1 MREDSKNDF
10 FDFDMDTNIM
20 DKLEIDKND
29 ISISKPEQKLLN
41 KKRKSNSINLDSTWS
56 YNNILSEEEKMLKIK
71 ENKKIRELGLTKN
84 KTGKDEEN
92 ENINNINDNDNDNKN
107 KKNQISLK
115 EEEEEDNEEDENP
128 YFKDKFEN
136 ALFAKGISFS
146 NFNLSK
152 LIIKALSEL
161 EYYTPT
167 KVQEKVI
174 PIALNGHDIFVNSET
189 GSGKT
194 ACFLL
199 PIVQRIIISRSSKE
213 KKNKKNKNDMN
224 DSQTIQNQAL
234 IIVPTRELAL
244 QCNEMLTKFLKYI
257 DLNYV
262 FLCGG
267 LSVENQI
274 NQMKN
279 KIPDIIITTP
289 GRLLDLIYNNKNI
302 SLEHVNILVLDEAD
316 KLLELGFKDA
326 IFEILELIKKNRNRQ
341 TLLFSA
347 TLNPKLLDLGEH
359 ALTNPIKIKIAQSA
373 ILTNLSQSIVRL
385 KFTNLEQNNYEK
397 RMAYLISIIKE
408 KKLNRTIIF
417 FNTKQ
422 DVHKCVLYFKKFG
435 LDSCTELHG
444 NKSQTERIKSLDD
457 FQKGNVKFL
466 LATDIAGR
474 GIDIEKVKCVINFQ
488 MPLIGERYIHRVGRT
503 ARKGYVGEAITI
515 CDDKERLV
523 LKKVFKKEKIEINV
537 KPLKI
542 KNEEIKDLYK
552 KIMNI
557 KDDIEEK
564 LVDEKAEKQ
573 FEMAEKDIEKTM
585 NIKLH
590 QNEINN
596 RPKKIWY
603 ETTKEKRKKA
613 RKLKKEFDKKKKD
626 LYENLDE

>member
-1 MREDSKNDF
+1 MRENKNDF
-10 FDFDMDTNIM
+10 FDFDMDTNIFE
-20 DKLEIDKND
+20 KLEKDKN
-29 ISISKPEQKLLN
+29 SLKEPLNNTNKLLT
-41 KKRKSNSINLDSTWS
+41 KKRKNINSSWS
-56 YNNILSEEEKMLKIK
+56 YDNVLTEEKKIQKIK
-71 ENKKIRELGLTKN
+71 ETKKIKELGLSEKTPKENLNKENDGNKN
-84 KTGKDEEN
+84 TIALIEEEN
-92 ENINNINDNDNDNKN
+92 SDN
-107 KKNQISLK
+107 
-115 EEEEEDNEEDENP
+115 ENP

-136 ALFAKGISFS
+136 ALFAKGMSFS

-199 PIVQRIIISRSSKE
+199 PIVQRIILSRKSNE
-213 KKNKKNKNDMN
+213 NKKNKINN
-224 DSQTIQNQAL
+224 NNNLIQNQAL

-257 DLNYV
+257 DLNFV

-274 NQMKN
+274 KQMKN

-289 GRLLDLIYNNKNI
+289 GRLLDLIYNNKNL

-326 IFEILELIKKNRNRQ
+326 IFEILELIKKNKNRQ

-359 ALTNPIKIKIAQSA
+359 ALNNPIKIKIAQSA
-373 ILTNLSQSIVRL
+373 ILTNLSQSIVRI
-385 KFTNLEQNNYEK
+385 KFENLEQNNYEK
-397 RMAYLISIIKE
+397 RMAYLINIIRK

-422 DVHKCVLYFKKFG
+422 DCHKCILYFNKF
-435 LDSCTELHG
+435 DINSCVELHG
-444 NKSQTERIKSLDD
+444 DKSQTERIKSLDD
-457 FQKGNVKFL
+457 FQKGNVDFL

-488 MPLIGERYIHRVGRT
+488 MPLVAERYIHRIGRT
-503 ARKGYVGEAITI
+503 ARKGYGGEALTI
-515 CDDKERLV
+515 CDDKERL
-523 LKKVFKKEKIEINV
+523 LIKKIFKKEKVEINLT
-537 KPLKI
+537 PMKI
-542 KNEEIKDLYK
+542 KNEEIKEIYK
-552 KIMNI
+552 KIMKI
-557 KDDIEEK
+557 KNDIDEKLIEEK
-564 LVDEKAEKQ
+564 TEKQ
-573 FEMAEKDIEKTM
+573 FDMAEKDIEKTM

-590 QNEINN
+590 QNEIKN
-596 RPKKIWY
+596 RPKKVWY
-603 ETTKEKRKKA
+603 QSTKEKRKKA
-613 RKLKKEFDKKKKD
+613 KELRKEFEKKKKD
-626 LYENLDE
+626 LYDDSEN

>member
-1 MREDSKNDF
+1 MRENKNDF
-10 FDFDMDTNIM
+10 FDFDMDTNIFE
-20 DKLEIDKND
+20 KLEKDKN
-29 ISISKPEQKLLN
+29 SLKEPLNNPNNKLLT
-41 KKRKSNSINLDSTWS
+41 KKRKNINSSWS
-56 YNNILSEEEKMLKIK
+56 YDNVLTEEKKIQKIK
-71 ENKKIRELGLTKN
+71 ETKKIKELGLSEKTPKENLNKENDGNKN
-84 KTGKDEEN
+84 TIALTEEEN
-92 ENINNINDNDNDNKN
+92 SDN
-107 KKNQISLK
+107 
-115 EEEEEDNEEDENP
+115 ENP

-136 ALFAKGISFS
+136 ALFAKGMSFS

-199 PIVQRIIISRSSKE
+199 PIVQRIILSRKSNE
-213 KKNKKNKNDMN
+213 NKKNKINN
-224 DSQTIQNQAL
+224 NNNNNLIQNQAL

-257 DLNYV
+257 DLNFV

-274 NQMKN
+274 KQMKN

-289 GRLLDLIYNNKNI
+289 GRLLDLIYNNKNL

-326 IFEILELIKKNRNRQ
+326 IFEILELIKKNKNRQ

-359 ALTNPIKIKIAQSA
+359 ALNNPIKIKIAQSA
-373 ILTNLSQSIVRL
+373 ILTNLSQSIVRI
-385 KFTNLEQNNYEK
+385 KFENLEQNNYEK
-397 RMAYLISIIKE
+397 RMAYLINILKQ

-422 DVHKCVLYFKKFG
+422 DCHKCVLYFNQFNIN
-435 LDSCTELHG
+435 SCVELHG
-444 NKSQTERIKSLDD
+444 DKSQTERIKSLDD
-457 FQKGNVKFL
+457 FQKGNVDFL

-515 CDDKERLV
+515 CDDKERL
-523 LKKVFKKEKIEINV
+523 LIKKIFKKEKVDIKL
-537 KPLKI
+537 KPIKI
-542 KNEEIKDLYK
+542 SNEDIKVLYK
-552 KIMNI
+552 KIIRI
-557 KDDIEEK
+557 KNDIENKLIEEK
-564 LVDEKAEKQ
+564 TEKQ
-573 FEMAEKDIEKTM
+573 FDLAEKDIEKTM
-585 NIKLH
+585 NIKIH
-590 QNEINN
+590 QKEIQN

-603 ETTKEKRKKA
+603 QSTKEKKKKA
-613 RKLKKEFDKKKKD
+613 KELRKEFEKKKKD
-626 LYENLDE
+626 LYDDSEN

>member
-1 MREDSKNDF
+1 MRENKNDF
-10 FDFDMDTNIM
+10 FDFDMDTNIFE
-20 DKLEIDKND
+20 KLEKDKN
-29 ISISKPEQKLLN
+29 SLKEPLNNPNNKLLT
-41 KKRKSNSINLDSTWS
+41 KKRKNINSSWS
-56 YNNILSEEEKMLKIK
+56 YDNVLTEEKKIQKIK
-71 ENKKIRELGLTKN
+71 EAKKIKELGLSEKTPKENLNKENDGNKN
-84 KTGKDEEN
+84 TIALIEEEN
-92 ENINNINDNDNDNKN
+92 SDN
-107 KKNQISLK
+107 
-115 EEEEEDNEEDENP
+115 ENP

-136 ALFAKGISFS
+136 ALFAKGMSFS

-199 PIVQRIIISRSSKE
+199 PIVQRIILSRKSNE
-213 KKNKKNKNDMN
+213 NKKNKIYNN
-224 DSQTIQNQAL
+224 NNLIQNQAL

-257 DLNYV
+257 DLNFV

-274 NQMKN
+274 KQMKN

-289 GRLLDLIYNNKNI
+289 GRLLDLIYNNKNL

-326 IFEILELIKKNRNRQ
+326 IFEILELIKKNKNRQ

-359 ALTNPIKIKIAQSA
+359 ALNNPIKIKIAQSA
-373 ILTNLSQSIVRL
+373 ILTNLSQSIVRI
-385 KFTNLEQNNYEK
+385 KFENLEQNNYEK
-397 RMAYLISIIKE
+397 RMAYLINILKQ

-422 DVHKCVLYFKKFG
+422 DCHKCVLYFNQFNIN
-435 LDSCTELHG
+435 SCVELHG
-444 NKSQTERIKSLDD
+444 DKSQTERIKSLDD
-457 FQKGNVKFL
+457 FQKGNVDFL

-515 CDDKERLV
+515 CDDKERL
-523 LKKVFKKEKIEINV
+523 LIKKIFKKEKVDIKL
-537 KPLKI
+537 KPIKI
-542 KNEEIKDLYK
+542 SNEDIKVLYK
-552 KIMNI
+552 KIIRI
-557 KDDIEEK
+557 KNDIENKLIEEK
-564 LVDEKAEKQ
+564 TEKQ
-573 FEMAEKDIEKTM
+573 FDLAEKDIEKTM
-585 NIKLH
+585 NIKIH
-590 QNEINN
+590 QKEIQN

-603 ETTKEKRKKA
+603 QSTKEKKKKA
-613 RKLKKEFDKKKKD
+613 KELRKEFEKKKKD
-626 LYENLDE
+626 LYDDSEI

>member
-1 MREDSKNDF
+1 MGENKNDF
-10 FDFDMDTNIM
+10 FDFDMETNIM
-20 DKLEIDKND
+20 DKLETQNDKIIINESSNNKNL
-29 ISISKPEQKLLN
+29 IN
-41 KKRKSNSINLDSTWS
+41 KKRKQSNINTWS
-56 YNNILSEEEKMLKIK
+56 YDNILSEEKKIQKIK
-71 ENKKIRELGLTKN
+71 ETKKNKELGLSPSESKINEKN
-84 KTGKDEEN
+84 DKG
-92 ENINNINDNDNDNKN
+92 NNIPL
-107 KKNQISLK
+107 IEEK
-115 EEEEEDNEEDENP
+115 EESEDENQ
-128 YFKDKFEN
+128 YFKDKFESE
-136 ALFAKGISFS
+136 LFAKGISFT

-152 LIIKALSEL
+152 LIIKALSEM

-199 PIVQRIIISRSSKE
+199 PIVQRIILSRSNKE
-213 KKNKKNKNDMN
+213 NKKKNNKNN
-224 DSQTIQNQAL
+224 DDNIIQNQAL

-257 DLNYV
+257 DLNYI

-267 LSVENQI
+267 LSVENQL

-289 GRLLDLIYNNKNI
+289 GRLLDLIYNNKNL

-359 ALTNPIKIKIAQSA
+359 ALNNPIKIKIAQSA
-373 ILTNLSQSIVRL
+373 ILTNLSQSIIRI
-385 KFTNLEQNNYEK
+385 KFTNLTENIYEK
-397 RMAYLISIIKE
+397 RMAYLITIINK

-422 DVHKCVLYFKKFG
+422 DCHKCILYFKKFG
-435 LDSCTELHG
+435 INSCTELHG
-444 NKSQTERIKSLDD
+444 NITQTERIKSLEE

-466 LATDIAGR
+466 MATDIAGR

-515 CDDKERLV
+515 CDDKERL
-523 LKKVFKKEKIEINV
+523 LIKKIFKKEKVDISL
-537 KPLKI
+537 KPI
-542 KNEEIKDLYK
+542 KVNNEEIKDMYK
-552 KIMNI
+552 KIMKI
-557 KDDIEEK
+557 KDEIDENILEEK
-564 LVDEKAEKQ
+564 TEKQ

-585 NIKLH
+585 NIKIH
-590 QNEINN
+590 QKEIQN

-603 ETTKEKRKKA
+603 ESTKDKRKKA
-613 RKLKKEFDKKKKD
+613 KMLKKEFEKKKND

>member
-1 MREDSKNDF
+1 MRENKNDF
-10 FDFDMDTNIM
+10 FDFDMDTNIFE
-20 DKLEIDKND
+20 KLEKDKN
-29 ISISKPEQKLLN
+29 SLKEPLNNTNKLLT
-41 KKRKSNSINLDSTWS
+41 KKRKNINSSWS
-56 YNNILSEEEKMLKIK
+56 YDNVLTEEKKIQKIK
-71 ENKKIRELGLTKN
+71 ETKKIKELGLSEKTPKENLNKENDGNKN
-84 KTGKDEEN
+84 TIALIEEEN
-92 ENINNINDNDNDNKN
+92 SDN
-107 KKNQISLK
+107 
-115 EEEEEDNEEDENP
+115 ENP

-136 ALFAKGISFS
+136 ALFAKGMSFS

-199 PIVQRIIISRSSKE
+199 PIVL
-213 KKNKKNKNDMN
+213 
-224 DSQTIQNQAL
+224 IQNQAL

-257 DLNYV
+257 DLNFV

-274 NQMKN
+274 KQMKN

-289 GRLLDLIYNNKNI
+289 GRLLDLIYNNKNL

-326 IFEILELIKKNRNRQ
+326 IFEILELIKKNKNRQ

-359 ALTNPIKIKIAQSA
+359 ALNNPIKVKIAQSA
-373 ILTNLSQSIVRL
+373 ILTNLSQSIVRI
-385 KFTNLEQNNYEK
+385 KFENLEQNNYEK
-397 RMAYLISIIKE
+397 RMAYLINILKQ

-422 DVHKCVLYFKKFG
+422 DCHKCVLYFNQFNIN
-435 LDSCTELHG
+435 SCVELHG
-444 NKSQTERIKSLDD
+444 DKSQTERIKSLDD
-457 FQKGNVKFL
+457 FQKGNVDFL

-515 CDDKERLV
+515 CDDKERL
-523 LKKVFKKEKIEINV
+523 LIKKIFKKEKVDIKL
-537 KPLKI
+537 KPIKI
-542 KNEEIKDLYK
+542 SNEDIKVLYK
-552 KIMNI
+552 KIIRI
-557 KDDIEEK
+557 KNDIENKLIEEK
-564 LVDEKAEKQ
+564 TEKQ
-573 FEMAEKDIEKTM
+573 FDLAEKDIEKTM
-585 NIKLH
+585 NIKIH
-590 QNEINN
+590 QKEIQN

-603 ETTKEKRKKA
+603 QSTKEKKKKA
-613 RKLKKEFDKKKKD
+613 KELRKEFEKKKKD
-626 LYENLDE
+626 LYDDSEN

>member
-1 MREDSKNDF
+1 MRENKNDF
-10 FDFDMDTNIM
+10 FDFDMDTNIFE
-20 DKLEIDKND
+20 KLEKDKN
-29 ISISKPEQKLLN
+29 SLKEPLNNPNNKLLT
-41 KKRKSNSINLDSTWS
+41 KKRKNINSSWS
-56 YNNILSEEEKMLKIK
+56 YDNVLTEEKKIQKIK
-71 ENKKIRELGLTKN
+71 EAKKIKELGLSEKTPKENLNKENDGNKN
-84 KTGKDEEN
+84 TIALIEEEN
-92 ENINNINDNDNDNKN
+92 SDN
-107 KKNQISLK
+107 
-115 EEEEEDNEEDENP
+115 ENP

-136 ALFAKGISFS
+136 ALFAKGMSFS

-199 PIVQRIIISRSSKE
+199 PIVQRIILSRKSNE
-213 KKNKKNKNDMN
+213 NKKNKINN
-224 DSQTIQNQAL
+224 NNNLIQNQAL

-257 DLNYV
+257 DLNFV

-274 NQMKN
+274 KQMKN

-289 GRLLDLIYNNKNI
+289 GRLLDLIYNNKNL

-326 IFEILELIKKNRNRQ
+326 IFEILELIKKNKNRQ

-359 ALTNPIKIKIAQSA
+359 ALNNPIKIKIAQSA
-373 ILTNLSQSIVRL
+373 ILTNLSQSIVRI
-385 KFTNLEQNNYEK
+385 KFENLEQNNYEK
-397 RMAYLISIIKE
+397 RMAYLINILKQ

-422 DVHKCVLYFKKFG
+422 DCHKCVLYFNQFNIN
-435 LDSCTELHG
+435 SCVELHG
-444 NKSQTERIKSLDD
+444 DKSQTERIKSLDD
-457 FQKGNVKFL
+457 FQKGNVDFL

-515 CDDKERLV
+515 CDDKERL
-523 LKKVFKKEKIEINV
+523 LIKKIFKKEKVDIKL
-537 KPLKI
+537 KPIKI
-542 KNEEIKDLYK
+542 SNEDIKVLYK
-552 KIMNI
+552 KIIRI
-557 KDDIEEK
+557 KNDIENKLIEEK
-564 LVDEKAEKQ
+564 TEKQ
-573 FEMAEKDIEKTM
+573 FDLAEKDIEKTM
-585 NIKLH
+585 NIKIH
-590 QNEINN
+590 QKEIQN

-603 ETTKEKRKKA
+603 QSTKEKKKKA
-613 RKLKKEFDKKKKD
+613 KELRKEFEKKKKD
-626 LYENLDE
+626 LYDDSEN

>member
-1 MREDSKNDF
+1 MRENANDL
-10 FDFDMDTNIM
+10 FDFDMDTNIYE
-20 DKLEIDKND
+20 KLENDK
-29 ISISKPEQKLLN
+29 ISNKETLKKDQKLLT
-41 KKRKSNSINLDSTWS
+41 KKRKNNINSSWS
-56 YNNILSEEEKMLKIK
+56 YDNILSEEKKIQKIK
-71 ENKKIRELGLTKN
+71 ESKKIKELGLSQPNAEQN
-84 KTGKDEEN
+84 KEELN
-92 ENINNINDNDNDNKN
+92 SEINKN
-107 KKNQISLK
+107 KINK
-115 EEEEEDNEEDENP
+115 EIPLIESEDSNENSEEENP

-136 ALFAKGISFS
+136 ALFAKGISFT

-199 PIVQRIIISRSSKE
+199 PIVQRIILSRNSKE
-213 KKNKKNKNDMN
+213 KNNKNI
-224 DSQTIQNQAL
+224 IQNQAL

-244 QCNEMLTKFLKYI
+244 QCNLMLTQFLKYI
-257 DLNYV
+257 DINYV

-289 GRLLDLIYNNKNI
+289 GRLLDLIYNNKNL

-326 IFEILELIKKNRNRQ
+326 IFEILELIKKNKNRQ

-359 ALTNPIKIKIAQSA
+359 ALNNPIKIKIAQSA
-373 ILTNLSQSIVRL
+373 ILTNLSQSIVRI
-385 KFTNLEQNNYEK
+385 KFANLEQNNYEK
-397 RMAYLISIIKE
+397 RMAYLLNIIKQ
-408 KKLNRTIIF
+408 KKLKRTIIF

-422 DVHKCVLYFKKFG
+422 DCHKCILYFNQFNIT
-435 LDSCTELHG
+435 SCAELHG
-444 NKSQTERIKSLDD
+444 NKSQTERIKSLED
-457 FQKGNVKFL
+457 FQKGNVDFL
-466 LATDIAGR
+466 LSTDIAGR

-488 MPLIGERYIHRVGRT
+488 MPLLGERYIHRVGRT
-503 ARKGYVGEAITI
+503 ARKGYLGEAITI
-515 CDDKERLV
+515 CDDKERL
-523 LKKVFKKEKIEINV
+523 LIKKIFRKEKVDINL
-537 KPLKI
+537 KPIKI
-542 KNEEIKDLYK
+542 NNEDVKDLYK
-552 KIMNI
+552 KIMKIKENI
-557 KDDIEEK
+557 DDELIN
-564 LVDEKAEKQ
+564 EKAEKQ
-573 FEMAEKDIEKTM
+573 FELAEKDIEKTM

-590 QNEINN
+590 QNEIQN

-603 ETTKEKRKKA
+603 ESTKDKRKKA
-613 RKLKKEFDKKKKD
+613 KKLKKEFEKKKKD
-626 LYENLDE
+626 LYDDFED

>member
-1 MREDSKNDF
+1 MGENKNDF
-10 FDFDMDTNIM
+10 FDFDMDTNIFE
-20 DKLEIDKND
+20 KLENDKN
-29 ISISKPEQKLLN
+29 SIKESSNNTKKLLN
-41 KKRKSNSINLDSTWS
+41 KKRKPNINSSWS
-56 YNNILSEEEKMLKIK
+56 YDNVLTEEKKIQKIK
-71 ENKKIRELGLTKN
+71 ETKKIKELGLTDTKP
-84 KTGKDEEN
+84 KEDESELN
-92 ENINNINDNDNDNKN
+92 QNNNINNNNIPL
-107 KKNQISLK
+107 I
-115 EEEEEDNEEDENP
+115 EEEEKSEENP

-136 ALFAKGISFS
+136 ALFAKGMSFS

-152 LIIKALSEL
+152 LIIKALSEM

-199 PIVQRIIISRSSKE
+199 PIVQRIILSRKSSE
-213 KKNKKNKNDMN
+213 KKNKNEKNITNN
-224 DSQTIQNQAL
+224 TIQNQAL

-244 QCNEMLTKFLKYI
+244 QCNEMLSKFLKYI
-257 DLNYV
+257 DLNFV

-267 LSVENQI
+267 LSVENQMK
-274 NQMKN
+274 QMKN

-289 GRLLDLIYNNKNI
+289 GRLLDLIYNNKNL

-326 IFEILELIKKNRNRQ
+326 IFEILELIKKNKNRQ

-359 ALTNPIKIKIAQSA
+359 ALNNPIKIKIAQSA
-373 ILTNLSQSIVRL
+373 ILTNLSQSIVRI
-385 KFTNLEQNNYEK
+385 KFENLEQNNYEK
-397 RMAYLISIIKE
+397 RMAYLINILKQ

-422 DVHKCVLYFKKFG
+422 DCHKCVLYFNQFNIN
-435 LDSCTELHG
+435 SCVELHG
-444 NKSQTERIKSLDD
+444 DKSQTERIKSLDD
-457 FQKGNVKFL
+457 FQKGNVDFL

-515 CDDKERLV
+515 CDDKERL
-523 LKKVFKKEKIEINV
+523 LIKKIFKKEKVDIKL
-537 KPLKI
+537 KPIKI
-542 KNEEIKDLYK
+542 SNEDIKVLYK
-552 KIMNI
+552 KIIRI
-557 KDDIEEK
+557 KNDIENKLIEEK
-564 LVDEKAEKQ
+564 TEKQ
-573 FEMAEKDIEKTM
+573 FDLAEKDIEKTM
-585 NIKLH
+585 NIKIH
-590 QNEINN
+590 QKEIQN

-603 ETTKEKRKKA
+603 QSTKEKKKKA
-613 RKLKKEFDKKKKD
+613 KELRKEFEKKKKD
-626 LYENLDE
+626 LYEDSEN

>member
-1 MREDSKNDF
+1 MGENKNDF
-10 FDFDMDTNIM
+10 FDFDMETNIM
-20 DKLEIDKND
+20 DKLETQNDKIIINESSNNKNL
-29 ISISKPEQKLLN
+29 IN
-41 KKRKSNSINLDSTWS
+41 KKRKQSNINTWS
-56 YNNILSEEEKMLKIK
+56 YDNILSEEKKIQKIK
-71 ENKKIRELGLTKN
+71 ETKKNKELGLSPSESKINEKN
-84 KTGKDEEN
+84 DKGSNIPLIEE
-92 ENINNINDNDNDNKN
+92 
-107 KKNQISLK
+107 K
-115 EEEEEDNEEDENP
+115 EESEDENP

-136 ALFAKGISFS
+136 ALFAKGMSFT

-152 LIIKALSEL
+152 LIIKALSEM

-199 PIVQRIIISRSSKE
+199 PIVQRIILSRNNKE
-213 KKNKKNKNDMN
+213 NKKKNNKDNDDN
-224 DSQTIQNQAL
+224 IIQNQAL

-257 DLNYV
+257 DLNYI

-267 LSVENQI
+267 LSVENQL

-289 GRLLDLIYNNKNI
+289 GRLLDLIYNNKNL

-359 ALTNPIKIKIAQSA
+359 ALNNPIKIKIAQSA
-373 ILTNLSQSIVRL
+373 ILTNLSQSIIRI
-385 KFTNLEQNNYEK
+385 KFTNLTENIYEK
-397 RMAYLISIIKE
+397 RMAYLITIINK

-422 DVHKCVLYFKKFG
+422 DCHKCILYFKKFG
-435 LDSCTELHG
+435 INSCTELHG
-444 NKSQTERIKSLDD
+444 NITQTERIKSLEE

-466 LATDIAGR
+466 MATDIAGR

-515 CDDKERLV
+515 CDDKERL
-523 LKKVFKKEKIEINV
+523 LIKKIFKKEKVDISL
-537 KPLKI
+537 KPI
-542 KNEEIKDLYK
+542 KVNNEEIKDMYK
-552 KIMNI
+552 KIMKI
-557 KDDIEEK
+557 KDEIDENILEEK
-564 LVDEKAEKQ
+564 TEKQ

-585 NIKLH
+585 NIKIH
-590 QNEINN
+590 QKEIQN

-603 ETTKEKRKKA
+603 ESTKDKRKKA
-613 RKLKKEFDKKKKD
+613 KMLKKEFEKKKND
-626 LYENLDE
+626 LYENIDE

>member
-1 MREDSKNDF
+1 MRENKNDF
-10 FDFDMDTNIM
+10 FDFDMDTNIFE
-20 DKLEIDKND
+20 KLEKDKN
-29 ISISKPEQKLLN
+29 SLKEPLNNTNKLLT
-41 KKRKSNSINLDSTWS
+41 KKRKNINSSWS
-56 YNNILSEEEKMLKIK
+56 YENVLTEEKKIQKIK
-71 ENKKIRELGLTKN
+71 ETKKIKELGLSEKTPKENLNKENDGNKN
-84 KTGKDEEN
+84 TIALIEEEN
-92 ENINNINDNDNDNKN
+92 SDN
-107 KKNQISLK
+107 
-115 EEEEEDNEEDENP
+115 ENP

-136 ALFAKGISFS
+136 ALFAKGMSFS

-199 PIVQRIIISRSSKE
+199 PIVQRIILSRKSNE
-213 KKNKKNKNDMN
+213 NKKNKINN
-224 DSQTIQNQAL
+224 NNNNLIQNQAL

-257 DLNYV
+257 DLNFV

-274 NQMKN
+274 KQMKN

-289 GRLLDLIYNNKNI
+289 GRLLDLIYNNKNL

-326 IFEILELIKKNRNRQ
+326 IFEILELIKKNKNRQ

-359 ALTNPIKIKIAQSA
+359 ALNNPIKIKIAQSA
-373 ILTNLSQSIVRL
+373 ILTNLSQSIVRI
-385 KFTNLEQNNYEK
+385 KFENLEQNNYEK
-397 RMAYLISIIKE
+397 RMAYLINILKQ

-422 DVHKCVLYFKKFG
+422 DCHKCVLYFNQFNIN
-435 LDSCTELHG
+435 SCVELHG
-444 NKSQTERIKSLDD
+444 DKSQTERIKSLDD
-457 FQKGNVKFL
+457 FQKGNVDFL

-515 CDDKERLV
+515 CDDKERL
-523 LKKVFKKEKIEINV
+523 LIKKIFKKEKVDIKL
-537 KPLKI
+537 KPIKI
-542 KNEEIKDLYK
+542 SNEDIKVLYK
-552 KIMNI
+552 KIIRI
-557 KDDIEEK
+557 KNDIENKLIEEK
-564 LVDEKAEKQ
+564 TEKQ
-573 FEMAEKDIEKTM
+573 FDLAEKDIEKTM
-585 NIKLH
+585 NIKIH
-590 QNEINN
+590 QKEIQN

-603 ETTKEKRKKA
+603 QSTKEKKKKA
-613 RKLKKEFDKKKKD
+613 KELRKEFEKKKKD
-626 LYENLDE
+626 LYDDSEN

>member
-1 MREDSKNDF
+1 MRENKNDF
-10 FDFDMDTNIM
+10 FDFDMDTNIFE
-20 DKLEIDKND
+20 KLEKDKN
-29 ISISKPEQKLLN
+29 SLKEPLNNTNKLLT
-41 KKRKSNSINLDSTWS
+41 KKRKNINSSWS
-56 YNNILSEEEKMLKIK
+56 YDNVLTEEKKIQKIK
-71 ENKKIRELGLTKN
+71 ETKKIKELGLSEKTPKENLN
-84 KTGKDEEN
+84 KEN
-92 ENINNINDNDNDNKN
+92 DDNKN
-107 KKNQISLK
+107 TIALI
-115 EEEEEDNEEDENP
+115 EEENSDNENP

-136 ALFAKGISFS
+136 ALFAKGMSFS

-199 PIVQRIIISRSSKE
+199 PIVQRIILSRKSNE
-213 KKNKKNKNDMN
+213 NKKNKINN
-224 DSQTIQNQAL
+224 NNNLIQNQAL

-257 DLNYV
+257 DLNFV

-274 NQMKN
+274 KQMKN

-289 GRLLDLIYNNKNI
+289 GRLLDLIYNNKNL

-326 IFEILELIKKNRNRQ
+326 IFEILELIKKNKNRQ

-359 ALTNPIKIKIAQSA
+359 ALNNPIKIKIAQSA
-373 ILTNLSQSIVRL
+373 ILTNLSQSIVRI
-385 KFTNLEQNNYEK
+385 KFENLEQNNYEK
-397 RMAYLISIIKE
+397 RMAYLINILKQ

-422 DVHKCVLYFKKFG
+422 DCHKCVLYFNQFNIN
-435 LDSCTELHG
+435 SCVELHG
-444 NKSQTERIKSLDD
+444 DKSQTERIKSLDD
-457 FQKGNVKFL
+457 FQKGNVDFL

-515 CDDKERLV
+515 CDDKERL
-523 LKKVFKKEKIEINV
+523 LIKKIFKKEKVDIKL
-537 KPLKI
+537 KPIKI
-542 KNEEIKDLYK
+542 SNEDIKVLYK
-552 KIMNI
+552 KIIRI
-557 KDDIEEK
+557 KNDIENKLIEEK
-564 LVDEKAEKQ
+564 TEKQ
-573 FEMAEKDIEKTM
+573 FDLAEKDIEKTM
-585 NIKLH
+585 NIKIH
-590 QNEINN
+590 QKEIQN

-603 ETTKEKRKKA
+603 QSTKEKKKKA
-613 RKLKKEFDKKKKD
+613 KELRKEFEKKKKD
-626 LYENLDE
+626 LYDDSEN

>member
-1 MREDSKNDF
+1 MRENNNDF
-10 FDFDMDTNIM
+10 FDFDMDTNIFE
-20 DKLEIDKND
+20 KLENDK
-29 ISISKPEQKLLN
+29 ISIKESSNNSQKLLN
-41 KKRKSNSINLDSTWS
+41 KKRKSNINSSWS
-56 YNNILSEEEKMLKIK
+56 YGNVLSEEKKIQKIK
-71 ENKKIRELGLTKN
+71 ETKKIKELGLSQTE
-84 KTGKDEEN
+84 KDKEIVNEETEPKQNSEMPLIEEN
-92 ENINNINDNDNDNKN
+92 EQD
-107 KKNQISLK
+107 S
-115 EEEEEDNEEDENP
+115 EDENP

-136 ALFAKGISFS
+136 ALFAKGMSFT

-152 LIIKALSEL
+152 LIIKALSEM

-199 PIVQRIIISRSSKE
+199 PIVQRIIFSRNSKE
-213 KKNKKNKNDMN
+213 NKKNKNEN
-224 DSQTIQNQAL
+224 NIIQNQAL

-244 QCNEMLTKFLKYI
+244 QCNEMLTQFLKYI
-257 DLNYV
+257 DLNFV

-267 LSVENQI
+267 LSVENQLK
-274 NQMKN
+274 QMKN

-289 GRLLDLIYNNKNI
+289 GRLLDLIYNNKNL

-326 IFEILELIKKNRNRQ
+326 IFEILELIKKNKNRQ

-359 ALTNPIKIKIAQSA
+359 ALNNPIKIKIAQSA
-373 ILTNLSQSIVRL
+373 ILTNLSQSIIRI
-385 KFTNLEQNNYEK
+385 KFANLEQNNYEK
-397 RMAYLISIIKE
+397 RMAYLLSIIKQ

-422 DVHKCVLYFKKFG
+422 DCHKCILYFLKFG
-435 LDSCTELHG
+435 LDSCVELHG
-444 NKSQTERIKSLDD
+444 DKSQTERIKSLED

-466 LATDIAGR
+466 IATDIAGR

-515 CDDKERLV
+515 CDDKERL
-523 LKKVFKKEKIEINV
+523 LIKKIFKKEKVDIKV
-537 KPLKI
+537 KPIKI
-542 KNEEIKDLYK
+542 NNDEIKDLYK
-552 KIMNI
+552 KVIKI
-557 KDDIEEK
+557 KDEIDNKII
-564 LVDEKAEKQ
+564 DEKAEKQ

-590 QNEINN
+590 QNEIQN

-613 RKLKKEFDKKKKD
+613 KKLKKEFEKKKKD
-626 LYENLDE
+626 LYEDLEN

>member
-1 MREDSKNDF
+1 MRENKNDF
-10 FDFDMDTNIM
+10 FDFDMDTNIFE
-20 DKLEIDKND
+20 KLEKDKN
-29 ISISKPEQKLLN
+29 SLKEPLNNPNNKLLT
-41 KKRKSNSINLDSTWS
+41 KKRKNINSSWS
-56 YNNILSEEEKMLKIK
+56 YDNVLTEEKKIQKIK
-71 ENKKIRELGLTKN
+71 ETKKIKELGLSEKTPKENLNKENDGNKN
-84 KTGKDEEN
+84 TIALIEEEN
-92 ENINNINDNDNDNKN
+92 SDN
-107 KKNQISLK
+107 
-115 EEEEEDNEEDENP
+115 ENP

-136 ALFAKGISFS
+136 ALFAKGMSFS

-199 PIVQRIIISRSSKE
+199 PIVQRIILSRKSNE
-213 KKNKKNKNDMN
+213 NKKNKINN
-224 DSQTIQNQAL
+224 NNNLIQNQAL

-257 DLNYV
+257 DLNFV

-274 NQMKN
+274 KQMKN

-289 GRLLDLIYNNKNI
+289 GRLLDLIYNNKNL

-326 IFEILELIKKNRNRQ
+326 IFEILELIKKNKNRQ

-359 ALTNPIKIKIAQSA
+359 ALNNPIKIKIAQSA
-373 ILTNLSQSIVRL
+373 ILTNLSQSIVRI
-385 KFTNLEQNNYEK
+385 KFENLEQNNYEK
-397 RMAYLISIIKE
+397 RMAYLINILKQ

-422 DVHKCVLYFKKFG
+422 DCHKCVLYFNQFNIN
-435 LDSCTELHG
+435 SCVELHG
-444 NKSQTERIKSLDD
+444 DKSQTERIKSLDD
-457 FQKGNVKFL
+457 FQKGNVDFL

-515 CDDKERLV
+515 CDDKERL
-523 LKKVFKKEKIEINV
+523 LIKKIFKKEKVDIKL
-537 KPLKI
+537 KPIKI
-542 KNEEIKDLYK
+542 SNEDIKVLYK
-552 KIMNI
+552 KIIRI
-557 KDDIEEK
+557 KNDIENKLIEEK
-564 LVDEKAEKQ
+564 TEKQ
-573 FEMAEKDIEKTM
+573 FDLAEKDIEKTM
-585 NIKLH
+585 NIKIH
-590 QNEINN
+590 QKEIQN

-603 ETTKEKRKKA
+603 QSTKEKKKKA
-613 RKLKKEFDKKKKD
+613 KELRKEFEKKKKD
-626 LYENLDE
+626 LYDDSEN

>member
-1 MREDSKNDF
+1 MRENANDL
-10 FDFDMDTNIM
+10 FDFDMDTNIYE
-20 DKLEIDKND
+20 KLENDK
-29 ISISKPEQKLLN
+29 ISNKETLNKEKKLLT
-41 KKRKSNSINLDSTWS
+41 KKRKNNINSSWS
-56 YNNILSEEEKMLKIK
+56 YDNILSEEKKIQKIK
-71 ENKKIRELGLTKN
+71 ETKKIKELGLSQPNTEQSK
-84 KTGKDEEN
+84 EELN
-92 ENINNINDNDNDNKN
+92 SEINKN
-107 KKNQISLK
+107 KINK
-115 EEEEEDNEEDENP
+115 EIPLIESEDSNENSEEENP

-136 ALFAKGISFS
+136 ALFAKGISFT

-199 PIVQRIIISRSSKE
+199 PIVQRIILSRNSKE
-213 KKNKKNKNDMN
+213 KNNKNI
-224 DSQTIQNQAL
+224 IQNQAL

-244 QCNEMLTKFLKYI
+244 QCNLMLTQFLKYI
-257 DLNYV
+257 DINYV

-289 GRLLDLIYNNKNI
+289 GRLLDLIYNNKNL

-326 IFEILELIKKNRNRQ
+326 IFEILELIKKNKNRQ

-359 ALTNPIKIKIAQSA
+359 ALNNPIKIKIAQSA
-373 ILTNLSQSIVRL
+373 ILTNLSQSIVRI
-385 KFTNLEQNNYEK
+385 KFANLEQNNYEK
-397 RMAYLISIIKE
+397 RMAYLLNIIKQ
-408 KKLNRTIIF
+408 KKLKRTIIF

-422 DVHKCVLYFKKFG
+422 DCHKCILYFNQFNIT
-435 LDSCTELHG
+435 SCAELHG
-444 NKSQTERIKSLDD
+444 NKSQTERIKSLED
-457 FQKGNVKFL
+457 FQKGNVDFL
-466 LATDIAGR
+466 LSTDIAGR

-488 MPLIGERYIHRVGRT
+488 MPLLGERYIHRVGRT
-503 ARKGYVGEAITI
+503 ARKGYLGEAITI
-515 CDDKERLV
+515 CDDKERL
-523 LKKVFKKEKIEINV
+523 LIKKIFRKEKVDINL
-537 KPLKI
+537 KPIKI
-542 KNEEIKDLYK
+542 NNEYVKDLYK
-552 KIMNI
+552 KIMKIKENI
-557 KDDIEEK
+557 DDELIN
-564 LVDEKAEKQ
+564 EKAEKQ
-573 FEMAEKDIEKTM
+573 FELAEKDIEKTM

-590 QNEINN
+590 QNEIQN

-603 ETTKEKRKKA
+603 ESTKDKRKKA
-613 RKLKKEFDKKKKD
+613 KKLKKEFEKKKKRFV
-626 LYENLDE
+626 

>member
-1 MREDSKNDF
+1 MGENKNDF
-10 FDFDMDTNIM
+10 FDFDMETNIM
-20 DKLEIDKND
+20 DKLETQNDKIIINESSNNKNL
-29 ISISKPEQKLLN
+29 IN
-41 KKRKSNSINLDSTWS
+41 KKRKQSNINTWS
-56 YNNILSEEEKMLKIK
+56 YDNILSEE
-71 ENKKIRELGLTKN
+71 KKIQKLKETKKNKELGLSPSESKINEKN
-84 KTGKDEEN
+84 DKG
-92 ENINNINDNDNDNKN
+92 NNIPL
-107 KKNQISLK
+107 IEEK
-115 EEEEEDNEEDENP
+115 EESEDENP

-136 ALFAKGISFS
+136 ALFAKGMSFT

-152 LIIKALSEL
+152 LIIKALSEM

-199 PIVQRIIISRSSKE
+199 PIVQRIILSRNNKE
-213 KKNKKNKNDMN
+213 NKKKNNKNN
-224 DSQTIQNQAL
+224 DDNIIQNQAL

-257 DLNYV
+257 DLNYI

-267 LSVENQI
+267 LSVENQL

-289 GRLLDLIYNNKNI
+289 GRLLDLIYNNKNL

-359 ALTNPIKIKIAQSA
+359 ALNNPIKIKIAQSA
-373 ILTNLSQSIVRL
+373 ILTNLSQSIIRI
-385 KFTNLEQNNYEK
+385 KFTNLTENIYEK
-397 RMAYLISIIKE
+397 RMAYLITIINK

-422 DVHKCVLYFKKFG
+422 DCHKCILYFKKFG
-435 LDSCTELHG
+435 INSCTELHG
-444 NKSQTERIKSLDD
+444 NITQTERIKSLEE

-466 LATDIAGR
+466 MATDIAGR

-515 CDDKERLV
+515 CDDKERL
-523 LKKVFKKEKIEINV
+523 LIKKIFKKEKVDISL
-537 KPLKI
+537 KPI
-542 KNEEIKDLYK
+542 KVNNEEIKDMYK
-552 KIMNI
+552 KIMKI
-557 KDDIEEK
+557 KDEIDENILEEK
-564 LVDEKAEKQ
+564 TEKQ

-585 NIKLH
+585 NIKIH
-590 QNEINN
+590 QKEIQN

-603 ETTKEKRKKA
+603 ESTKDKRKKMIYM
-613 RKLKKEFDKKKKD
+613 KI
-626 LYENLDE
+626 

>member
-1 MREDSKNDF
+1 MRENKNDF
-10 FDFDMDTNIM
+10 FDFDMDTNIFE
-20 DKLEIDKND
+20 KLEKDKN
-29 ISISKPEQKLLN
+29 SLKEPLNNSNKLLT
-41 KKRKSNSINLDSTWS
+41 KKRKNINSSWS
-56 YNNILSEEEKMLKIK
+56 YDNVLTEEKKIQKIK
-71 ENKKIRELGLTKN
+71 ETKKIKELGLSEKTPKENLNKENDGNKN
-84 KTGKDEEN
+84 TIALIEEEN
-92 ENINNINDNDNDNKN
+92 SDN
-107 KKNQISLK
+107 
-115 EEEEEDNEEDENP
+115 ENP

-136 ALFAKGISFS
+136 ALFAKGMSFS

-199 PIVQRIIISRSSKE
+199 PIVQRIILSRKSND
-213 KKNKKNKNDMN
+213 NKKNKINN
-224 DSQTIQNQAL
+224 NNNLIQNQAL

-257 DLNYV
+257 DLNFV

-274 NQMKN
+274 KQMKN

-289 GRLLDLIYNNKNI
+289 GRLLDLIYNNKNL

-326 IFEILELIKKNRNRQ
+326 IFEILELIKKNKNRQ

-359 ALTNPIKIKIAQSA
+359 ALNNPIKIKIAQSA
-373 ILTNLSQSIVRL
+373 ILTNLSQSIVRI
-385 KFTNLEQNNYEK
+385 KFENLEQNNYEK
-397 RMAYLISIIKE
+397 RMAYLINILKQ

-422 DVHKCVLYFKKFG
+422 DCHKCVLYFNQFNIN
-435 LDSCTELHG
+435 SCVELHG
-444 NKSQTERIKSLDD
+444 DKSQTERIKSLDD
-457 FQKGNVKFL
+457 FQKGNVDFL

-515 CDDKERLV
+515 CDDKERL
-523 LKKVFKKEKIEINV
+523 LIKKIFKKEKVDIKL
-537 KPLKI
+537 KPIKI
-542 KNEEIKDLYK
+542 SNEDIKVLYK
-552 KIMNI
+552 KIIRI
-557 KDDIEEK
+557 KNDIENKLIEEK
-564 LVDEKAEKQ
+564 TEKQ
-573 FEMAEKDIEKTM
+573 FDLAEKDIEKTM
-585 NIKLH
+585 NIKIH
-590 QNEINN
+590 QKEIQN

-603 ETTKEKRKKA
+603 QSTKEKKKKA
-613 RKLKKEFDKKKKD
+613 KELRKEFEKKKKD
-626 LYENLDE
+626 LYDDSEI

>member
-1 MREDSKNDF
+1 MRENKNDF
-10 FDFDMDTNIM
+10 FDFDMDTNIFE
-20 DKLEIDKND
+20 KLEKDKN
-29 ISISKPEQKLLN
+29 SLKEPLNNTNKLLT
-41 KKRKSNSINLDSTWS
+41 KKRKNINSSWS
-56 YNNILSEEEKMLKIK
+56 YDNVLTEEKKIQKIK
-71 ENKKIRELGLTKN
+71 ETKKIKELGLSEKTPKENLNKENDGNKN
-84 KTGKDEEN
+84 TIALIEEEN
-92 ENINNINDNDNDNKN
+92 LDN
-107 KKNQISLK
+107 
-115 EEEEEDNEEDENP
+115 ENP

-136 ALFAKGISFS
+136 ALFAKGMSFS

-199 PIVQRIIISRSSKE
+199 PIVQRIILSRKSNE
-213 KKNKKNKNDMN
+213 NKKNKINN
-224 DSQTIQNQAL
+224 KNNLIQNQAL

-257 DLNYV
+257 DLNFV

-274 NQMKN
+274 KQMKN

-289 GRLLDLIYNNKNI
+289 GRLLDLIYNNKNL

-326 IFEILELIKKNRNRQ
+326 IFEILELIKKNKNRQ

-359 ALTNPIKIKIAQSA
+359 ALNNPIKIKIAQSA
-373 ILTNLSQSIVRL
+373 ILTNLSQSIVRI
-385 KFTNLEQNNYEK
+385 KFENLEQNNYEK
-397 RMAYLISIIKE
+397 RMAYLINILKQ

-422 DVHKCVLYFKKFG
+422 DCHKCVLYFNQFNIN
-435 LDSCTELHG
+435 SCVELHG
-444 NKSQTERIKSLDD
+444 DKSQTERIKSLDD
-457 FQKGNVKFL
+457 FQKGNVDFL

-515 CDDKERLV
+515 CDDKERL
-523 LKKVFKKEKIEINV
+523 LIKKIFKKEKVDIKL
-537 KPLKI
+537 KPIKI
-542 KNEEIKDLYK
+542 SNEDIKVLYK
-552 KIMNI
+552 KIIRI
-557 KDDIEEK
+557 KNDIENKLIEEK
-564 LVDEKAEKQ
+564 TEKQ
-573 FEMAEKDIEKTM
+573 FDLAEKDIEKTM
-585 NIKLH
+585 NIKIH
-590 QNEINN
+590 QKEIQN

-603 ETTKEKRKKA
+603 QSTKEKKKKA
-613 RKLKKEFDKKKKD
+613 KELRKEVEKKKKD
-626 LYENLDE
+626 LYDDSEN

>member
-1 MREDSKNDF
+1 MGENKNDF
-10 FDFDMDTNIM
+10 FDFDMETNIM
-20 DKLEIDKND
+20 DKLETQNDKIIINESSNNKNL
-29 ISISKPEQKLLN
+29 IN
-41 KKRKSNSINLDSTWS
+41 KKRKQSNINTWS
-56 YNNILSEEEKMLKIK
+56 YDNILSEEKKIQKIK
-71 ENKKIRELGLTKN
+71 ETKKNKELGLSPSESKINEKN
-84 KTGKDEEN
+84 DKG
-92 ENINNINDNDNDNKN
+92 NNIPL
-107 KKNQISLK
+107 IEEK
-115 EEEEEDNEEDENP
+115 EESEDENP

-136 ALFAKGISFS
+136 ALFAKGMSFT

-152 LIIKALSEL
+152 LIIKALSEM

-199 PIVQRIIISRSSKE
+199 PIVQRIILSRNNKE
-213 KKNKKNKNDMN
+213 NKKKNNKNN
-224 DSQTIQNQAL
+224 DDNIIQNQAL

-257 DLNYV
+257 DLNYI

-267 LSVENQI
+267 LSVENQL

-289 GRLLDLIYNNKNI
+289 GRLLDLIYNNKNL

-359 ALTNPIKIKIAQSA
+359 ALNNPIKIKIAQSA
-373 ILTNLSQSIVRL
+373 ILTNLSQSIIRI
-385 KFTNLEQNNYEK
+385 KFTNLTENIYEK
-397 RMAYLISIIKE
+397 RMAYLITIINK

-422 DVHKCVLYFKKFG
+422 DCHKCILYFKKFG
-435 LDSCTELHG
+435 INSCTELHG
-444 NKSQTERIKSLDD
+444 NITQTERIKSLEE

-466 LATDIAGR
+466 MATDIAGR

-515 CDDKERLV
+515 CDDKERL
-523 LKKVFKKEKIEINV
+523 LIKKIFKKEKVDISL
-537 KPLKI
+537 KPI
-542 KNEEIKDLYK
+542 KVNNEEIKDMYK
-552 KIMNI
+552 KIMKI
-557 KDDIEEK
+557 KDEIDENILEEK
-564 LVDEKAEKQ
+564 TEKQ

-585 NIKLH
+585 NIKIH
-590 QNEINN
+590 QKEIQN

-603 ETTKEKRKKA
+603 QSTKEKKKKA
-613 RKLKKEFDKKKKD
+613 KELRKEFEKKKKD
-626 LYENLDE
+626 LYDDSEN

>member
-1 MREDSKNDF
+1 MRENKNDF
-10 FDFDMDTNIM
+10 FDFDMDTNIFE
-20 DKLEIDKND
+20 KLEKDKN
-29 ISISKPEQKLLN
+29 SLKEPLNNTNKLLT
-41 KKRKSNSINLDSTWS
+41 KKRKNINSSWS
-56 YNNILSEEEKMLKIK
+56 YDNVLTEEKKIQKIK
-71 ENKKIRELGLTKN
+71 EAKKIKELGLSEKTPKENLNKENDGNKN
-84 KTGKDEEN
+84 TIALIEEEN
-92 ENINNINDNDNDNKN
+92 SDN
-107 KKNQISLK
+107 
-115 EEEEEDNEEDENP
+115 ENP

-136 ALFAKGISFS
+136 ALFAKGMSFS

-199 PIVQRIIISRSSKE
+199 PIVQRIILSRKSNG
-213 KKNKKNKNDMN
+213 NKKNKINN
-224 DSQTIQNQAL
+224 NNNNNLIQNQAL

-257 DLNYV
+257 DLNFV

-274 NQMKN
+274 KQMKN

-289 GRLLDLIYNNKNI
+289 GRLLDLIYNNKNL

-326 IFEILELIKKNRNRQ
+326 IFEILELIKKNKNRQ

-359 ALTNPIKIKIAQSA
+359 ALNNPIKIKIAQSA
-373 ILTNLSQSIVRL
+373 ILTNLSQSIVRI
-385 KFTNLEQNNYEK
+385 KFENLEQNNYEK
-397 RMAYLISIIKE
+397 RMAYLINILKQ

-422 DVHKCVLYFKKFG
+422 DCHKCVLYFNQFNIN
-435 LDSCTELHG
+435 SCVELHG
-444 NKSQTERIKSLDD
+444 DKSQTERIKSLDD
-457 FQKGNVKFL
+457 FQKGNVDFL

-515 CDDKERLV
+515 CDDKERL
-523 LKKVFKKEKIEINV
+523 LIKKIFKKEKVDIKL
-537 KPLKI
+537 KPIKI
-542 KNEEIKDLYK
+542 SNEDIKVLYK
-552 KIMNI
+552 KIIRI
-557 KDDIEEK
+557 KNDIENKLIEEK
-564 LVDEKAEKQ
+564 TEKQ
-573 FEMAEKDIEKTM
+573 FDLAEKDIEKTM
-585 NIKLH
+585 NIKIH
-590 QNEINN
+590 QKEIQN

-603 ETTKEKRKKA
+603 QSTKEKKKKA
-613 RKLKKEFDKKKKD
+613 KELRKEFEKKKKD
-626 LYENLDE
+626 LYDDSEN

>member
-1 MREDSKNDF
+1 MRENNNDF
-10 FDFDMDTNIM
+10 FDFDMDTNIFE
-20 DKLEIDKND
+20 KLENFK
-29 ISISKPEQKLLN
+29 ISIKESSNNSQKLLN
-41 KKRKSNSINLDSTWS
+41 KKRKSNINSSWS
-56 YNNILSEEEKMLKIK
+56 YGNVLSEEKKIQKIK
-71 ENKKIRELGLTKN
+71 ETKKIKELGLSQTE
-84 KTGKDEEN
+84 KDKEIDNEETEPKQNSEMPLIEEN
-92 ENINNINDNDNDNKN
+92 EQD
-107 KKNQISLK
+107 S
-115 EEEEEDNEEDENP
+115 EDENP

-136 ALFAKGISFS
+136 ALFAKGMSFT

-152 LIIKALSEL
+152 LIIKALSEM

-199 PIVQRIIISRSSKE
+199 PIVQRIIFSRNSKE
-213 KKNKKNKNDMN
+213 NKKNKNEN
-224 DSQTIQNQAL
+224 NIIQNQAL

-244 QCNEMLTKFLKYI
+244 QCNEMLTQFLKYI
-257 DLNYV
+257 DLNFV

-267 LSVENQI
+267 LSVENQLK
-274 NQMKN
+274 QMKN

-289 GRLLDLIYNNKNI
+289 GRLLDLIYNNKNL

-326 IFEILELIKKNRNRQ
+326 IFEILELIKKNKNRQ

-359 ALTNPIKIKIAQSA
+359 ALNNPIKIKIAQSA
-373 ILTNLSQSIVRL
+373 ILNNLSQSIIRI
-385 KFTNLEQNNYEK
+385 KFANLEQNNYEK
-397 RMAYLISIIKE
+397 RMAYLLSIIKQ

-422 DVHKCVLYFKKFG
+422 DCHKCILYFSKFG
-435 LDSCTELHG
+435 LDSCVELHG
-444 NKSQTERIKSLDD
+444 DKSQTERIKSLED

-466 LATDIAGR
+466 IATDIAGR

-515 CDDKERLV
+515 CDDKERL
-523 LKKVFKKEKIEINV
+523 LIKKIFKKEKVDIKV
-537 KPLKI
+537 KPIKI
-542 KNEEIKDLYK
+542 NNDEIKDLYK
-552 KIMNI
+552 KIIKI
-557 KDDIEEK
+557 KDEIDNKII
-564 LVDEKAEKQ
+564 DEKAEKQ

-590 QNEINN
+590 QNEIKN

-613 RKLKKEFDKKKKD
+613 KKLKKEFEKKKKD
-626 LYENLDE
+626 LYEDLEN

>member
-1 MREDSKNDF
+1 MRDDNKNGF

-20 DKLEIDKND
+20 DKLESEKTKQNIKSENKDK
-29 ISISKPEQKLLN
+29 KLLN
-41 KKRKSNSINLDSTWS
+41 KKRKLNSIDLDSTWS
-56 YNNILSEEEKMLKIK
+56 YKNILSEE
-71 ENKKIRELGLTKN
+71 KKIQKLKEEKKERELGISKEKKDEKN
-84 KTGKDEEN
+84 KT
-92 ENINNINDNDNDNKN
+92 
-107 KKNQISLK
+107 KKEISLNEEEDH
-115 EEEEEDNEEDENP
+115 EEEEIDENP
-128 YFKDKFEN
+128 YFRDKFEN
-136 ALFAKGISFS
+136 ALFAKGISFT

-161 EYYTPT
+161 EYYIPT

-199 PIVQRIIISRSSKE
+199 PIVQRIILSRSAKESK
-213 KKNKKNKNDMN
+213 KKNNKKNKNDSSDN
-224 DSQTIQNQAL
+224 SQILQNQAL

-244 QCNEMLTKFLKYI
+244 QCNEMLKKFVKYI
-257 DLNYV
+257 DLNYI

-289 GRLLDLIYNNKNI
+289 GRLLDLIYNSSNI

-347 TLNPKLLDLGEH
+347 TLNPKLLDLGDH
-359 ALTNPIKIKIAQSA
+359 ALNNPIKIKIAQSA

-385 KFTNLEQNNYEK
+385 RFANLEQNNYEK

-422 DVHKCVLYFKKFG
+422 DCHKCVLFFNKFG
-435 LDSCTELHG
+435 LESCAELHG
-444 NKSQTERIKSLDD
+444 NISQTERIKSLDD

-488 MPLIGERYIHRVGRT
+488 MPLIGDRYIHRVGRT
-503 ARKGYVGEAITI
+503 ARKGYIGEAITI

-523 LKKVFKKEKIEINV
+523 LKKIFKKEKIEINI
-537 KPLKI
+537 KPIKI

-552 KIMNI
+552 KII
-557 KDDIEEK
+557 TFKDEIEEK
-564 LVDEKAEKQ
+564 LVNEKAEEQ
-573 FEMAEKDIEKTM
+573 LELTERDIEKTM

-590 QNEINN
+590 QNEIKS
-596 RPKKIWY
+596 RPKKKWY

-613 RKLKKEFDKKKKD
+613 KQLRKDFNKKKKD
-626 LYENLDE
+626 LYDNLDE

>member
-1 MREDSKNDF
+1 MGENKNDF
-10 FDFDMDTNIM
+10 FDFDMEINIM
-20 DKLEIDKND
+20 DKLETQNDKIIINESSNNKNL
-29 ISISKPEQKLLN
+29 IN
-41 KKRKSNSINLDSTWS
+41 KKRKQSNINTWS
-56 YNNILSEEEKMLKIK
+56 YDNILSEEKKIQKIK
-71 ENKKIRELGLTKN
+71 ETKKNKELGLSPSESKINEKN
-84 KTGKDEEN
+84 DKG
-92 ENINNINDNDNDNKN
+92 NNIPL
-107 KKNQISLK
+107 IEEK
-115 EEEEEDNEEDENP
+115 EESEDETP

-136 ALFAKGISFS
+136 ALFAKGMSFT

-152 LIIKALSEL
+152 LIIKALSEM

-199 PIVQRIIISRSSKE
+199 PIVQRIILSRNNKE
-213 KKNKKNKNDMN
+213 NKKKNNKNN
-224 DSQTIQNQAL
+224 DDNIIQNQAL

-257 DLNYV
+257 DLNYI

-267 LSVENQI
+267 LSVENQL

-289 GRLLDLIYNNKNI
+289 GRLLDLIYNNKNL

-359 ALTNPIKIKIAQSA
+359 ALNNPIKIKIAQSA
-373 ILTNLSQSIVRL
+373 ILTNLSQSIIRI
-385 KFTNLEQNNYEK
+385 KFTNLTENIYEK
-397 RMAYLISIIKE
+397 RMAYLITIINK

-422 DVHKCVLYFKKFG
+422 DCHKCILYFKKFG
-435 LDSCTELHG
+435 INSCTELHG
-444 NKSQTERIKSLDD
+444 NITQTERIKSLEE

-466 LATDIAGR
+466 MATDIAGR

-515 CDDKERLV
+515 CDDKERL
-523 LKKVFKKEKIEINV
+523 LIKKIFKKEKVDISL
-537 KPLKI
+537 KPI
-542 KNEEIKDLYK
+542 KVNNEEIKDMYK
-552 KIMNI
+552 KIMKI
-557 KDDIEEK
+557 KDEIDENILEEK
-564 LVDEKAEKQ
+564 TEKQ

-585 NIKLH
+585 NIKIH
-590 QNEINN
+590 QKEIQN

-603 ETTKEKRKKA
+603 ESTKDKRKKA
-613 RKLKKEFDKKKKD
+613 KMLKKEFEKKKND

>member
-1 MREDSKNDF
+1 MRENKNDF
-10 FDFDMDTNIM
+10 LDFDMDTNIFE
-20 DKLEIDKND
+20 KLEKDKN
-29 ISISKPEQKLLN
+29 SLKEPLNNTNKLLT
-41 KKRKSNSINLDSTWS
+41 KKRKNINSSWS
-56 YNNILSEEEKMLKIK
+56 YDNVLTEEKKIQKIK
-71 ENKKIRELGLTKN
+71 EAKKIKELGLSEKTPKENLNKENDGNKN
-84 KTGKDEEN
+84 TIALIEEEN
-92 ENINNINDNDNDNKN
+92 SDN
-107 KKNQISLK
+107 
-115 EEEEEDNEEDENP
+115 ENP

-136 ALFAKGISFS
+136 ALFAKGMSFS

-199 PIVQRIIISRSSKE
+199 PIVQRIILSRKSNE
-213 KKNKKNKNDMN
+213 NKKNKINN
-224 DSQTIQNQAL
+224 NNNLIQNQAL

-257 DLNYV
+257 DLNFV

-274 NQMKN
+274 KQMKN

-289 GRLLDLIYNNKNI
+289 GRLLDLIYNNKNL

-326 IFEILELIKKNRNRQ
+326 IFEILELIKKNKNRQ

-359 ALTNPIKIKIAQSA
+359 ALNNPIKIKIAQSA
-373 ILTNLSQSIVRL
+373 ILTNLSQSIVRI
-385 KFTNLEQNNYEK
+385 KFENLEQNNYEK
-397 RMAYLISIIKE
+397 RMAYLINILKQ

-422 DVHKCVLYFKKFG
+422 DCHKCVLYFNQFNIN
-435 LDSCTELHG
+435 SCVELHG
-444 NKSQTERIKSLDD
+444 DKSQTERIKSLDD
-457 FQKGNVKFL
+457 FQKGNVDFL

-515 CDDKERLV
+515 CDDKERL
-523 LKKVFKKEKIEINV
+523 LIKKIFKKEKVDIKL
-537 KPLKI
+537 KPIKI
-542 KNEEIKDLYK
+542 SNEDIKVLYK
-552 KIMNI
+552 KIIRI
-557 KDDIEEK
+557 KNDIENKLIEEK
-564 LVDEKAEKQ
+564 TEKQ
-573 FEMAEKDIEKTM
+573 FDLAEKDIEKTM
-585 NIKLH
+585 NIKIH
-590 QNEINN
+590 QKEIQN

-603 ETTKEKRKKA
+603 QSTKEKKKKA
-613 RKLKKEFDKKKKD
+613 KELRKEFEKKKKD
-626 LYENLDE
+626 LYDDSEN

>member
-1 MREDSKNDF
+1 MRENANDL
-10 FDFDMDTNIM
+10 FDFDMDTNIYE
-20 DKLEIDKND
+20 KLENDK
-29 ISISKPEQKLLN
+29 ISNKETLNKQQKLLT
-41 KKRKSNSINLDSTWS
+41 KKRKNNINSSWS
-56 YNNILSEEEKMLKIK
+56 YDNILSEEKKIQKIK
-71 ENKKIRELGLTKN
+71 ETKKIKELGLSQPNTEQD
-84 KTGKDEEN
+84 KDELNN
-92 ENINNINDNDNDNKN
+92 EINKN
-107 KKNQISLK
+107 KINK
-115 EEEEEDNEEDENP
+115 EMPLIESEDFNENSEEENP

-136 ALFAKGISFS
+136 ALFAKGISFT

-199 PIVQRIIISRSSKE
+199 PIVQRIILSRNSKE
-213 KKNKKNKNDMN
+213 KNNKNI
-224 DSQTIQNQAL
+224 IQNQAL

-244 QCNEMLTKFLKYI
+244 QCNLMLTQFLKYI
-257 DLNYV
+257 DINYV

-279 KIPDIIITTP
+279 KIPNIIITTP
-289 GRLLDLIYNNKNI
+289 GRLLDLIYNNKNL

-326 IFEILELIKKNRNRQ
+326 IFEILELIKKNKNRQ

-359 ALTNPIKIKIAQSA
+359 ALNNPIKIKIAQSA
-373 ILTNLSQSIVRL
+373 ILTNLSQSIVRI
-385 KFTNLEQNNYEK
+385 KFANLEQNNYEK
-397 RMAYLISIIKE
+397 RMAYLLNIIKQ
-408 KKLNRTIIF
+408 KKLKRTIIF

-422 DVHKCVLYFKKFG
+422 DCHKCILYFNQFNIT
-435 LDSCTELHG
+435 SCAELHG
-444 NKSQTERIKSLDD
+444 NKSQTERIKSLED
-457 FQKGNVKFL
+457 FQKGNVDFL
-466 LATDIAGR
+466 LSTDIAGR

-488 MPLIGERYIHRVGRT
+488 MPLLGERYIHRVGRT
-503 ARKGYVGEAITI
+503 ARKGYLGEAITI
-515 CDDKERLV
+515 CDDKERL
-523 LKKVFKKEKIEINV
+523 LIKKIFRKEKVDINL
-537 KPLKI
+537 KPIKI
-542 KNEEIKDLYK
+542 NNEDVKDLYK
-552 KIMNI
+552 KIMKIKENI
-557 KDDIEEK
+557 DDELIN
-564 LVDEKAEKQ
+564 EKAEKQ
-573 FEMAEKDIEKTM
+573 FELAEKDIEKTM

-590 QNEINN
+590 QNEIQN

-603 ETTKEKRKKA
+603 ESTKDKRKKA
-613 RKLKKEFDKKKKD
+613 KKLKKEFEKKKKD
-626 LYENLDE
+626 LYDDLED

>member
-1 MREDSKNDF
+1 MRENKNDF
-10 FDFDMDTNIM
+10 LDFDMDTNIFE
-20 DKLEIDKND
+20 KLEKDKN
-29 ISISKPEQKLLN
+29 SLKEPLNNPNNKLLT
-41 KKRKSNSINLDSTWS
+41 KKRKNINSSWS
-56 YNNILSEEEKMLKIK
+56 YDNVLTEEKKIQKIK
-71 ENKKIRELGLTKN
+71 EAKKIKELGLSEKTPKENLNKENDGNKN
-84 KTGKDEEN
+84 TIALIEEEN
-92 ENINNINDNDNDNKN
+92 SDN
-107 KKNQISLK
+107 
-115 EEEEEDNEEDENP
+115 ENP
-128 YFKDKFEN
+128 YFKEKFEN
-136 ALFAKGISFS
+136 ALFAKGMSFS

-199 PIVQRIIISRSSKE
+199 PIVQRIILSRKSNE
-213 KKNKKNKNDMN
+213 NKKNKINN
-224 DSQTIQNQAL
+224 NNNLIQNQAL

-257 DLNYV
+257 DLNFV

-274 NQMKN
+274 KQMKN

-289 GRLLDLIYNNKNI
+289 GRLLDLIYNNKNL

-326 IFEILELIKKNRNRQ
+326 IFEILELIKKNKNRQ

-359 ALTNPIKIKIAQSA
+359 ALNNPIKIKIAQSA
-373 ILTNLSQSIVRL
+373 ILTNLSQSIVRI
-385 KFTNLEQNNYEK
+385 KFENLEQNNYEK
-397 RMAYLISIIKE
+397 RMAYLINILKQ

-422 DVHKCVLYFKKFG
+422 DCHKCVLYFNQFNIN
-435 LDSCTELHG
+435 SCVELHG
-444 NKSQTERIKSLDD
+444 DKSQTERIKSLDD
-457 FQKGNVKFL
+457 FQKGNVDFL

-515 CDDKERLV
+515 CDDKERL
-523 LKKVFKKEKIEINV
+523 LIKKIFKKEKVDIKL
-537 KPLKI
+537 KPIKI
-542 KNEEIKDLYK
+542 SNEDIKVLYK
-552 KIMNI
+552 KIIRI
-557 KDDIEEK
+557 KNDIENKLIEEK
-564 LVDEKAEKQ
+564 TEKQ
-573 FEMAEKDIEKTM
+573 FDLAEKDIEKTM
-585 NIKLH
+585 NFKIH
-590 QNEINN
+590 QKEIQN

-603 ETTKEKRKKA
+603 QSTKEKKKKA
-613 RKLKKEFDKKKKD
+613 KELRKEFEKKKKD
-626 LYENLDE
+626 LYDDSEN

>member
-1 MREDSKNDF
+1 MRQDNKNGF
-10 FDFDMDTNIM
+10 FDFDLDTNIL
-20 DKLEIDKND
+20 DKLENEKYD
-29 ISISKPEQKLLN
+29 ISETQQKILN
-41 KKRKSNSINLDSTWS
+41 KKRKSNSIDFNSTWS
-56 YNNILSEEEKMLKIK
+56 YNNILSEEKKIQKIK
-71 ENKKIRELGLTKN
+71 ENKRERELGLSKN
-84 KTGKDEEN
+84 KSEKKDDDNQINIDNKTKKEISLIEEEEN
-92 ENINNINDNDNDNKN
+92 E
-107 KKNQISLK
+107 
-115 EEEEEDNEEDENP
+115 EEENP

-199 PIVQRIIISRSSKE
+199 PIVQRIILSRSSKE
-213 KKNKKNKNDMN
+213 NKKNKNEN
-224 DSQTIQNQAL
+224 SQIIQNQAL

-244 QCNEMLTKFLKYI
+244 QCNEMLKKLVKYI
-257 DLNYV
+257 DLNYI

-326 IFEILELIKKNRNRQ
+326 IFEILELIKKNKNRQ

-347 TLNPKLLDLGEH
+347 TLNPKLLDLGDH
-359 ALTNPIKIKIAQSA
+359 ALNNPIKIKIAQSA

-385 KFTNLEQNNYEK
+385 RFANLEQNNYEK
-397 RMAYLISIIKE
+397 RMAYLICIINQ

-422 DVHKCVLYFKKFG
+422 DCHKCLLFFNNFG
-435 LDSCTELHG
+435 LDSCAELHG
-444 NKSQTERIKSLDD
+444 NISQTERIKSLDD
-457 FQKGNVKFL
+457 FQKGNVKYL

-474 GIDIEKVKCVINFQ
+474 GIDIDKVKCVINFQ

-523 LKKVFKKEKIEINV
+523 LKKVFKKEKIEINL
-537 KPLKI
+537 KPIKI
-542 KNEEIKDLYK
+542 NNDEIKDIYK
-552 KIMNI
+552 KIMNF

-564 LVDEKAEKQ
+564 LLDEKTEKQ

-585 NIKLH
+585 NIKLY
-590 QNEINN
+590 QNEIKS
-596 RPKKIWY
+596 RPKKKWY

-613 RKLKKEFDKKKKD
+613 RKLKKDFDKKKKD

>member
-1 MREDSKNDF
+1 MRENANDL
-10 FDFDMDTNIM
+10 FDFDMNTNIYE
-20 DKLEIDKND
+20 KLEND
-29 ISISKPEQKLLN
+29 TISNKETLKKDQKLLT
-41 KKRKSNSINLDSTWS
+41 KKRKNNINSSWS
-56 YNNILSEEEKMLKIK
+56 YDNILSEEKKIQKIK
-71 ENKKIRELGLTKN
+71 ESKKIKELGLSQPNAEQN
-84 KTGKDEEN
+84 KEELN
-92 ENINNINDNDNDNKN
+92 SEINKN
-107 KKNQISLK
+107 KINK
-115 EEEEEDNEEDENP
+115 EIPLIESEDSNEKSEEENP

-136 ALFAKGISFS
+136 ALFAKGISFT

-199 PIVQRIIISRSSKE
+199 PIVQRIILSRNSKE
-213 KKNKKNKNDMN
+213 KNNKNI
-224 DSQTIQNQAL
+224 IQNQAL

-244 QCNEMLTKFLKYI
+244 QCNLMLTQFLKYI
-257 DLNYV
+257 DINYV

-289 GRLLDLIYNNKNI
+289 GRLLDLIYNNKNL

-326 IFEILELIKKNRNRQ
+326 IFEILELIKKNKNRQ

-359 ALTNPIKIKIAQSA
+359 ALNNPIKIKIAQSA
-373 ILTNLSQSIVRL
+373 ILTNLSQSIVRI
-385 KFTNLEQNNYEK
+385 KFANLEQNNYEK
-397 RMAYLISIIKE
+397 RMAYLLNIIKQ
-408 KKLNRTIIF
+408 KKLKRTIIF

-422 DVHKCVLYFKKFG
+422 DCHKCILYFNRFNIT
-435 LDSCTELHG
+435 SCAELHG
-444 NKSQTERIKSLDD
+444 NKSQTERIKSLED
-457 FQKGNVKFL
+457 FQKGNVDFL
-466 LATDIAGR
+466 LSTDIAGR

-488 MPLIGERYIHRVGRT
+488 MPLLGERYIHRVGRT
-503 ARKGYVGEAITI
+503 ARKGYLGEAITI
-515 CDDKERLV
+515 CDDKERL
-523 LKKVFKKEKIEINV
+523 LIKKIFRKEKVDINL
-537 KPLKI
+537 KPIKI
-542 KNEEIKDLYK
+542 NNEDVKDLYK
-552 KIMNI
+552 KIMKIKENI
-557 KDDIEEK
+557 DDELIN
-564 LVDEKAEKQ
+564 EKAEKQ
-573 FEMAEKDIEKTM
+573 FELAEKDIEKTM

-590 QNEINN
+590 QNEIQN

-603 ETTKEKRKKA
+603 ESTKDKRKKA
-613 RKLKKEFDKKKKD
+613 KKLKKEFEKKKKD
-626 LYENLDE
+626 LYDDLED

>member
-1 MREDSKNDF
+1 MRENKNDF
-10 FDFDMDTNIM
+10 FDFDMDTNIFE
-20 DKLEIDKND
+20 KLEKDKN
-29 ISISKPEQKLLN
+29 SLKEPLNNSNKLLT
-41 KKRKSNSINLDSTWS
+41 KKRKNINSSWS
-56 YNNILSEEEKMLKIK
+56 YDNVLTEEKKIQKIK
-71 ENKKIRELGLTKN
+71 ETKKIKELGLSEKTPKENLNKENDGNKN
-84 KTGKDEEN
+84 TIALIEEEN
-92 ENINNINDNDNDNKN
+92 SDN
-107 KKNQISLK
+107 
-115 EEEEEDNEEDENP
+115 ENP

-136 ALFAKGISFS
+136 ALFAKGMSFS

-199 PIVQRIIISRSSKE
+199 PIVQRIILSRKSND
-213 KKNKKNKNDMN
+213 NKKNKINN
-224 DSQTIQNQAL
+224 NNNLIQNQAL

-257 DLNYV
+257 DLNFV

-274 NQMKN
+274 KQMKN

-289 GRLLDLIYNNKNI
+289 GRLLDLIYNNKNL

-326 IFEILELIKKNRNRQ
+326 IFEILELIKKNKNRQ

-359 ALTNPIKIKIAQSA
+359 ALNNPIKIKIAQSA
-373 ILTNLSQSIVRL
+373 ILTNLSQSIVRI
-385 KFTNLEQNNYEK
+385 KFENLEQNNYEK
-397 RMAYLISIIKE
+397 RMAYLINILKQ

-422 DVHKCVLYFKKFG
+422 DCHKCVLYFNQFNIN
-435 LDSCTELHG
+435 SCVELHG
-444 NKSQTERIKSLDD
+444 DKSQTERIKSLDD
-457 FQKGNVKFL
+457 FQKGNVDFL

-515 CDDKERLV
+515 CDDKERL
-523 LKKVFKKEKIEINV
+523 LIKKIFKKEKVDIKL
-537 KPLKI
+537 KPIKI
-542 KNEEIKDLYK
+542 SNEDIKVLYK
-552 KIMNI
+552 KIIRI
-557 KDDIEEK
+557 KNDIENKLIEEK
-564 LVDEKAEKQ
+564 TEKQ
-573 FEMAEKDIEKTM
+573 FDLAEKDIEKTM
-585 NIKLH
+585 NIKIH
-590 QNEINN
+590 QKEIQN

-603 ETTKEKRKKA
+603 QSTKEKKKKA
-613 RKLKKEFDKKKKD
+613 KELRKEFEKKKKD
-626 LYENLDE
+626 LYDDSEN

>member
-1 MREDSKNDF
+1 MRGNQNDF
-10 FDFDMDTNIM
+10 FDFDMNTNIFE
-20 DKLEIDKND
+20 KLEQDKINNND
-29 ISISKPEQKLLN
+29 TSNKDQKFLN
-41 KKRKSNSINLDSTWS
+41 KKRKVNINSSWS
-56 YNNILSEEEKMLKIK
+56 YDKVLSEEKKIEKMKETKKIK
-71 ENKKIRELGLTKN
+71 ELGLSNPEKEKNQDDEIKTKN
-84 KTGKDEEN
+84 NNNELELIEEN
-92 ENINNINDNDNDNKN
+92 DPDN
-107 KKNQISLK
+107 
-115 EEEEEDNEEDENP
+115 EDENP

-136 ALFAKGISFS
+136 ALFAKGMSFT

-161 EYYTPT
+161 EYYIPT

-199 PIVQRIIISRSSKE
+199 PIVQRIILSRHSKE
-213 KKNKKNKNDMN
+213 SKKSNNN
-224 DSQTIQNQAL
+224 SIIQNQAL

-244 QCNEMLTKFLKYI
+244 QCNEMLSKFIKYI

-274 NQMKN
+274 KQMKN

-289 GRLLDLIYNNKNI
+289 GRLLDLIYNNKNL

-326 IFEILELIKKNRNRQ
+326 IFEILELIKKNKNRQ

-359 ALTNPIKIKIAQSA
+359 ALKDPIKIKIEKSA
-373 ILTNLSQSIVRL
+373 ILTNLSQSIVRI
-385 KFTNLEQNNYEK
+385 KFANIEQNNFEK
-397 RMAYLISIIKE
+397 RMAYLLTIIKQ

-422 DVHKCVLYFKKFG
+422 DCHKCILYFKEFG
-435 LDSCTELHG
+435 LNSCVELHG
-444 NKSQTERIKSLDD
+444 DIKQTERIKSLED
-457 FQKGNVKFL
+457 FQKGIKNFL
-466 LATDIAGR
+466 VSTDIAGR

-515 CDDKERLV
+515 CDDKERLAI
-523 LKKVFKKEKIEINV
+523 KKIFKKEKVNISL
-537 KPLKI
+537 KPIQI
-542 KNEEIKDLYK
+542 KNEEIKELYK
-552 KIMNI
+552 KIMKI
-557 KDDIEEK
+557 KEEIDEK
-564 LVDEKAEKQ
+564 LIDEKAEKQ
-573 FEMAEKDIEKTM
+573 FDMAEKDIEKTM

-590 QNEINN
+590 QNEIQN

-603 ETTKEKRKKA
+603 ESTKDKRKKA
-613 RKLKKEFDKKKKD
+613 KKLRKEFEKKKKD
-626 LYENLDE
+626 LYEDLEN

>member
-1 MREDSKNDF
+1 MREDNKNGF
-10 FDFDMDTNIM
+10 FEFDMDTNIM
-20 DKLEIDKND
+20 DKLENEKIISDKK
-29 ISISKPEQKLLN
+29 SSKENQKLLN
-41 KKRKSNSINLDSTWS
+41 KKRKSNSIDYESTWS
-56 YNNILSEEEKMLKIK
+56 YNNILSEEKKIQKIK
-71 ENKKIRELGLTKN
+71 ENKKIRELGLSKTKEKN
-84 KTGKDEEN
+84 EEK
-92 ENINNINDNDNDNKN
+92 ENINNDIKN
-107 KKNQISLK
+107 KTKEISLK
-115 EEEEEDNEEDENP
+115 EEDNSEDDEDENP
-128 YFKDKFEN
+128 YFKDKFES
-136 ALFAKGISFS
+136 ALFAKGISFT

-199 PIVQRIIISRSSKE
+199 PIVQRIILSRSAKE
-213 KKNKKNKNDMN
+213 NKKNKNDS
-224 DSQTIQNQAL
+224 SQTIQNQAL

-244 QCNEMLTKFLKYI
+244 QCNEMLKKFLKYI
-257 DLNYV
+257 ELNYI

-267 LSVENQI
+267 LSIENQLS
-274 NQMKN
+274 QMKN
-279 KIPDIIITTP
+279 KIPDIIISTP
-289 GRLLDLIYNNKNI
+289 GRLLDLIYNNKNV
-302 SLEHVNILVLDEAD
+302 SLEHINILVLDEAD

-326 IFEILELIKKNRNRQ
+326 IFEILELIKKNKNRQ

-397 RMAYLISIIKE
+397 RMAYLISIIKG

-422 DVHKCVLYFKKFG
+422 DCHKCILFFKKFG
-435 LDSCTELHG
+435 LESCAELHG
-444 NKSQTERIKSLDD
+444 NISQTERIKSLED
-457 FQKGNVKFL
+457 FQKGDVKFL

-503 ARKGYVGEAITI
+503 ARKGYIGEAITI

-523 LKKVFKKEKIEINV
+523 LKKVFKKEKIEISV
-537 KPLKI
+537 KPIKI

-552 KIMNI
+552 KIMNY
-557 KDDIEEK
+557 KDEVEEK
-564 LVDEKAEKQ
+564 IVDEKAEKQ
-573 FEMAEKDIEKTM
+573 FEMTERDIEKTM

-590 QNEINN
+590 QNEIKN

-613 RKLKKEFDKKKKD
+613 KKLKKDFEKKKKD
-626 LYENLDE
+626 LYENLDD

>member
-1 MREDSKNDF
+1 MGENKNDF
-10 FDFDMDTNIM
+10 FDFDMETNIM
-20 DKLEIDKND
+20 DKLETQNDKIIINESSNNKNL
-29 ISISKPEQKLLN
+29 IN
-41 KKRKSNSINLDSTWS
+41 KKRKQSNINTWS
-56 YNNILSEEEKMLKIK
+56 YDNILSEEKKIQKIK
-71 ENKKIRELGLTKN
+71 ETKKNKELGLSPSESKINEKN
-84 KTGKDEEN
+84 DKG
-92 ENINNINDNDNDNKN
+92 NNIPL
-107 KKNQISLK
+107 IEEK
-115 EEEEEDNEEDENP
+115 EESEDENP

-136 ALFAKGISFS
+136 ALFAKGMSFT

-152 LIIKALSEL
+152 LIIKALSEM

-199 PIVQRIIISRSSKE
+199 PIVQRIILSRNNKE
-213 KKNKKNKNDMN
+213 NKKKNNKNN
-224 DSQTIQNQAL
+224 DDNIIQNQAL

-257 DLNYV
+257 DLNYI

-267 LSVENQI
+267 LSVENQL

-289 GRLLDLIYNNKNI
+289 GRLLDLIYNNKNL

-359 ALTNPIKIKIAQSA
+359 ALNNPIKIKIAQSA
-373 ILTNLSQSIVRL
+373 ILTNLSQSIIRI
-385 KFTNLEQNNYEK
+385 KFTNLTENIYEK
-397 RMAYLISIIKE
+397 RMAYLITIINK

-422 DVHKCVLYFKKFG
+422 DCHKCILYFKKFG
-435 LDSCTELHG
+435 INSCTELHG
-444 NKSQTERIKSLDD
+444 NITQTERIKSLEE

-466 LATDIAGR
+466 MATDIAGR

-515 CDDKERLV
+515 CDDKERL
-523 LKKVFKKEKIEINV
+523 LIKKIFKKEKVDISL
-537 KPLKI
+537 KPI
-542 KNEEIKDLYK
+542 KVNNEEIKDMYK
-552 KIMNI
+552 KIMKI
-557 KDDIEEK
+557 KDEIDENILEEK
-564 LVDEKAEKQ
+564 TEKQ

-585 NIKLH
+585 NIKIH
-590 QNEINN
+590 QKEIQN

-603 ETTKEKRKKA
+603 ESTKDKRKKIIYM
-613 RKLKKEFDKKKKD
+613 KI
-626 LYENLDE
+626 

>member
-1 MREDSKNDF
+1 MRENKNDF
-10 FDFDMDTNIM
+10 FDFDMDTNIFE
-20 DKLEIDKND
+20 KLEKDKN
-29 ISISKPEQKLLN
+29 SLKEPLNNTNKLLT
-41 KKRKSNSINLDSTWS
+41 KKRKNINSSWS
-56 YNNILSEEEKMLKIK
+56 YDNVLTEEKKIQKIK
-71 ENKKIRELGLTKN
+71 ETKKIKELGLSEKTPKENLNKENDGNKN
-84 KTGKDEEN
+84 TTALIEEEN
-92 ENINNINDNDNDNKN
+92 SDN
-107 KKNQISLK
+107 
-115 EEEEEDNEEDENP
+115 ENP

-136 ALFAKGISFS
+136 ALFAKGMSFS

-199 PIVQRIIISRSSKE
+199 PIVQRIILSRKSNE
-213 KKNKKNKNDMN
+213 NKKNKINN
-224 DSQTIQNQAL
+224 NNNLIQNQAL

-257 DLNYV
+257 DLNFV

-274 NQMKN
+274 KQMKN

-289 GRLLDLIYNNKNI
+289 GRLLDLIYNNKNL

-326 IFEILELIKKNRNRQ
+326 IFEILELIKKNKNRQ

-359 ALTNPIKIKIAQSA
+359 ALNNPIKIKIAQSA
-373 ILTNLSQSIVRL
+373 ILTNLSQSIVRI
-385 KFTNLEQNNYEK
+385 KFENLEQNNYEK
-397 RMAYLISIIKE
+397 RMAYLINILKQ

-422 DVHKCVLYFKKFG
+422 DCHKCVLYFNQFNIN
-435 LDSCTELHG
+435 SCVELHG
-444 NKSQTERIKSLDD
+444 DKSQTERIKSLDD
-457 FQKGNVKFL
+457 FQKGNVDFL

-515 CDDKERLV
+515 CDDKERL
-523 LKKVFKKEKIEINV
+523 LIKKIFKKEKVDIEL
-537 KPLKI
+537 KPIKI
-542 KNEEIKDLYK
+542 SNEDIKVLYK
-552 KIMNI
+552 KIIRI
-557 KDDIEEK
+557 KNDIENKLIEEK
-564 LVDEKAEKQ
+564 TEKQ
-573 FEMAEKDIEKTM
+573 FDLAEKDIEKTM
-585 NIKLH
+585 NIKIH
-590 QNEINN
+590 QKEIQN

-603 ETTKEKRKKA
+603 QSTKEKKKKA
-613 RKLKKEFDKKKKD
+613 KELRKEFEKKKKD
-626 LYENLDE
+626 LYDDSEN